1 MTSIKKIFGLLLAA
15 AALLAGAQASAG
27 VVQITGGSTI
37 TTAASGTNKND
48 VLGGGV
54 KMQDNAAISVTGP
67 AILAF
72 YFLGS
77 ESGYTNTLRVGGSL
91 SHAEPANG
99 LQTYPSAWPGTK
111 LFSYTMNA
119 GGSVP
124 MRFTSSGFGTT
135 LLPGGGDAAKS
146 IAFAYLSC
154 LTGPG
159 CWTTTPTNTVLFA
172 LDDSG
177 AGPDDNHDDYVGYF
191 VATPVPLPPAVWLL
205 GSALLGLLGIGRR
218 HAA

>member
-1 MTSIKKIFGLLLAA
+1 MTRNQKILGLVLSAA
-15 AALLAGAQASAG
+15 TLLAGAEASAALL
-27 VVQITGGSTI
+27 QISGGSTI
-37 TTAASGTNKND
+37 TTSASGTNKND

-54 KMQDNAAISVTGP
+54 QMQDNAAITATAPV
-67 AILAF
+67 ILTF

-124 MRFTSSGFGTT
+124 MRFTSSGFSGT
-135 LLPGGGDAAKS
+135 LLPGGGDAVKS

-159 CWTTTPTNTVLFA
+159 CWSTTPSDRVLFA

-177 AGPDDNHDDYVGYF
+177 AGPDDNHDDYVGYI
-191 VATPVPLPPAVWLL
+191 VATPVPVPAAFWLL
-205 GSALLGLLGIGRR
+205 GSALLGVLSIGRR
-218 HAA
+218 RTN